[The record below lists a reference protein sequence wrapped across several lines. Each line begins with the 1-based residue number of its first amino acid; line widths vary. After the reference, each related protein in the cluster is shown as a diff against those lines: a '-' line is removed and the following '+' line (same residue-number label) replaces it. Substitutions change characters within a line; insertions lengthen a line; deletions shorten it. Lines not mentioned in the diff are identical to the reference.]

1 LRRGGYEVEPTKAT
15 GDFGVDLVAR
25 RGAEIVAVQCKR
37 YARPVSGEAIQQ
49 VVAGAV
55 MYNCTS
61 TMVVSSQ
68 AFTVA
73 AIELARRN
81 NCQLIDK
88 AALQKLD
95 ERGRSE
101 SVESFSRAYIVA
113 AKGNWHG
120 RPSLSSPRVVSPI
133 DSTFT

>member
-1 LRRGGYEVEPTKAT
+1 
-15 GDFGVDLVAR
+15 
-25 RGAEIVAVQCKR
+25 
-37 YARPVSGEAIQQ
+37 
-49 VVAGAV
+49 

-101 SVESFSRAYIVA
+101 LPGTAQAARVVVPHRLVESIGMKVDATIAVD
-113 AKGNWHG
+113 NDCDIDDQ
-120 RPSLSSPRVVSPI
+120 LPI
-133 DSTFT
+133 LRWGFILPGDCHESTTA

>member
-1 LRRGGYEVEPTKAT
+1 
-15 GDFGVDLVAR
+15 
-25 RGAEIVAVQCKR
+25 
-37 YARPVSGEAIQQ
+37 
-49 VVAGAV
+49 

-101 SVESFSRAYIVA
+101 LPGTAQAARVVVAHRLVESIGMKVDATIAVDNDCDIDDRLPILRWGFILPGDCHESTTFQ
-113 AKGNWHG
+113 GLTSFQSM
-120 RPSLSSPRVVSPI
+120 PSHSVQLNPG
-133 DSTFT
+133 